1 MRYFK
6 DREIRKA
13 ILKEKW
19 EFPQD
24 FDRNVQKKLNE
35 LCNCDINMLEEKY
48 QTGNN
53 RFIKRKRTA
62 VLATVAMVAVL
73 LMGAGVMRE
82 YRTIDIW
89 GNCTI
94 IQKSISNSEDIDY
107 DAFYDYHDKN
117 VEYGEFLKVSSIY
130 IVTAIESWNEI
141 PDNVDI
147 YKLIE
152 EANLDFQIPEKI
164 RENCS
169 LKRAKVRFYLKEEE
183 VQSSKLLKTESK
195 GEYVYQIFSYPDG
208 FEKNIQA
215 IYLEYEDADGKIFGI
230 TEQLTNNTITS
241 LTEKEDKI
249 TPLEKKGFTMAN
261 LVETEN
267 YWQAIMA
274 QEVDNVP
281 MPEPDVTKIGKE
293 ECFAC
298 IDEHFIKLVASK
310 FKLMYEPYE
319 AKDESNEEDKE
330 LCEQLT
336 NYNILFYQITTK
348 DKTMSE
354 KDLKKVVDQF
364 Q

>member
-6 DREIRKA
+6 DRKIRKA
-13 ILKEKW
+13 ISKEKW
-19 EFPQD
+19 NFPQD
-24 FDRNVQKKLNE
+24 FDRSVQKKLSE
-35 LCNCDINMLEEKY
+35 LCNCDITMLEEKY

-62 VLATVAMVAVL
+62 VLAIVAMVAVL
-73 LMGAGVMRE
+73 LMGAGVVRE
-82 YRTIDIW
+82 YRAIDIW

-94 IQKSISNSEDIDY
+94 IQKSIFNSEDIDY
-107 DAFYDYHDKN
+107 NALYDYYDKN

-130 IVTAIESWNEI
+130 TVTAIESWDEI

-147 YKLIE
+147 YKLME
-152 EANLDFQIPEKI
+152 EANTDFQIPEKI
-164 RENCS
+164 RENYT
-169 LKRAKVRFYLKEEE
+169 LKRAKVRFYLKEED

-195 GEYVYQIFSYPDG
+195 GDYVYQIFSYPEG

-230 TEQLTNNTITS
+230 TEQLSNDTITS

-261 LVETEN
+261 LVETES
-267 YWQAIMA
+267 YREAIMA
-274 QEVDNVP
+274 QEVDSVP
-281 MPEPDVTKIGKE
+281 MPEPDVTKIGKD

-298 IDEHFIKLVASK
+298 IDKHYIKLLASK

-319 AKDESNEEDKE
+319 AEDEE
-330 LCEQLT
+330 LSEQLT

-348 DKTMSE
+348 DKTISE
-354 KDLKKVVDQF
+354 KDLKEVIEQF